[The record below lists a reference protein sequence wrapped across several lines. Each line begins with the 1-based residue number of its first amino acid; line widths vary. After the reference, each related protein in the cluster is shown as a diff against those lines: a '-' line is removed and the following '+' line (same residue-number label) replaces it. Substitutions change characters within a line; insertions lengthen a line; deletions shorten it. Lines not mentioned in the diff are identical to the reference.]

1 MDNCEKIRQMLE
13 AYADGELTEQQKA
26 HVEQHVAH
34 CPHCAALLDE
44 YLALNAAIADCAVQA
59 PEGFAERVSQAIR
72 NQPQTSV
79 RTKKTGVRLG
89 KIAPWIGIGAA
100 ALLCVSIASS
110 SLVRFVTKNLADPDF
125 SVDSSAGEL
134 QAPVPPAESAQEEE
148 SPTIETPTLP
158 ETEQEGGSLDNAAD
172 PEEPTY
178 EVPTYEEPTY
188 EAPTYEEPTYEETER
203 DSTEHATTTPE
214 AGESGD
220 EQVGIPEQ
228 PTEAVTQPESQ
239 EPVTSAPTNKQETEA
254 DGVTAPELITPTPE
268 PETEALETQAPA
280 PQESATDAE
289 ADQAAPSGFFA
300 RVWQVIVSFFERLWQ
315 AVIRLFGGNA

>member
-1 MDNCEKIRQMLE
+1 MDNCEKIREMLE
-13 AYADGELTEQQKA
+13 AYADGELTEQKKA
-26 HVEQHVAH
+26 LVEQHVAH

-59 PEGFAERVSQAIR
+59 PEGFAERVSQAIETE
-72 NQPQTSV
+72 PQAPV
-79 RTKKTGVRLG
+79 RTKKNGVRLG

-134 QAPVPPAESAQEEE
+134 QAPVPPAESAQEENPTME
-148 SPTIETPTLP
+148 SPTLP

-178 EVPTYEEPTY
+178 E
-188 EAPTYEEPTYEETER
+188 APTYEEPTYEETER
-203 DSTEHATTTPE
+203 GSVEQVTTTP
-214 AGESGD
+214 ATGESGD

-254 DGVTAPELITPTPE
+254 DGVTAPELIAPTPE

-280 PQESATDAE
+280 PQESATDAD

-300 RVWQVIVSFFERLWQ
+300 RVWQAIVSFFERLWQ
-315 AVIRLFGGNA
+315 AVTRLFGGNA

>member
-1 MDNCEKIRQMLE
+1 MDNCEKIREMLE

-72 NQPQTSV
+72 NQPQAPV
-79 RTKKTGVRLG
+79 RTKKNGVRLG

-134 QAPVPPAESAQEEE
+134 QAPVPPAESAQEEIPTME
-148 SPTIETPTLP
+148 SPTLA

-178 EVPTYEEPTY
+178 E
-188 EAPTYEEPTYEETER
+188 APTYEEPTYEETEGG
-203 DSTEHATTTPE
+203 SVEQVTTTP
-214 AGESGD
+214 ATGESED

-228 PTEAVTQPESQ
+228 PTEAVTQPDSQ

-254 DGVTAPELITPTPE
+254 DGITSPELITPTPE

-300 RVWQVIVSFFERLWQ
+300 RVWQAIVSFFERLWE
-315 AVIRLFGGNA
+315 AVTRLFGGNA

>member
-1 MDNCEKIRQMLE
+1 MDNCEKIREMLE

-59 PEGFAERVSQAIR
+59 PEGFAERVSQAIGTE
-72 NQPQTSV
+72 PQAPV
-79 RTKKTGVRLG
+79 RTKKNGVRLG

-134 QAPVPPAESAQEEE
+134 QAPVPPAESAQEEFPTME
-148 SPTIETPTLP
+148 SPTLP

-178 EVPTYEEPTY
+178 E
-188 EAPTYEEPTYEETER
+188 APTYEEPTYEETER
-203 DSTEHATTTPE
+203 GSVEQVTTTP
-214 AGESGD
+214 ATGESGD

-239 EPVTSAPTNKQETEA
+239 EPVTSAPTNKEETEA

-300 RVWQVIVSFFERLWQ
+300 RVWQAIVSFFERLWQ
-315 AVIRLFGGNA
+315 AVTRLFGGNA

>member
-1 MDNCEKIRQMLE
+1 MDNCEKIREMLE

-72 NQPQTSV
+72 NQPQAPV
-79 RTKKTGVRLG
+79 RTKKNGVRLG

-134 QAPVPPAESAQEEE
+134 QAPVPPAESAQEEIPTME
-148 SPTIETPTLP
+148 SPTLA

-178 EVPTYEEPTY
+178 E
-188 EAPTYEEPTYEETER
+188 APTYEEPTYEETER
-203 DSTEHATTTPE
+203 GSVEQVTTTP
-214 AGESGD
+214 ATGESGD

-300 RVWQVIVSFFERLWQ
+300 RVWQAIVSFFERLWQ
-315 AVIRLFGGNA
+315 AVTRLFGGNA

>member
-1 MDNCEKIRQMLE
+1 MDNCEKIREMLE

-72 NQPQTSV
+72 NQPQAPV
-79 RTKKTGVRLG
+79 RTKKNGVRLG

-134 QAPVPPAESAQEEE
+134 QAPVPPAESAQEEIPTME
-148 SPTIETPTLP
+148 SPTLA

-178 EVPTYEEPTY
+178 E
-188 EAPTYEEPTYEETER
+188 APTYEEPTYEETER
-203 DSTEHATTTPE
+203 GSVEQVTTTP
-214 AGESGD
+214 ATGESGD

-300 RVWQVIVSFFERLWQ
+300 RVWQAIVSFFERLWQ
-315 AVIRLFGGNA
+315 AVTRVFGGNA